1 MTLNTIKNALF
12 AAMHGMT
19 PEEFTLQKA
28 RESLTNAAADF
39 LDQHPEYLRAKQTT
53 TPAAVSKTTKI
64 YKMLGSDSRPLVA
77 HTADH
82 IDPEVLERAKAAC
95 RKLVAD
101 NPERYGNIIPAQEA

>member
-1 MTLNTIKNALF
+1 MTTIKDRIY
-12 AAMHGMT
+12 AAMYGIT
-19 PEEFTLQKA
+19 PEEYNLQKA
-28 RESLTNAAADF
+28 RDNLTNVTADF

-64 YKMLGSDSRPLVA
+64 YKMLGADSRPLVA

>member
-12 AAMHGMT
+12 AAMNGMT

-28 RESLTNAAADF
+28 RENLKSVTDDF

-53 TPAAVSKTTKI
+53 TPAAVSKTTNI
-64 YKMLGSDSRPLVA
+64 YKMLGADSRPLVA

-82 IDPEVLERAKAAC
+82 IDPEVLARAKKAA
-95 RKLVAD
+95 RDLAVSD
-101 NPERYGNIIPAQEA
+101 PERYGNIIPAQEA